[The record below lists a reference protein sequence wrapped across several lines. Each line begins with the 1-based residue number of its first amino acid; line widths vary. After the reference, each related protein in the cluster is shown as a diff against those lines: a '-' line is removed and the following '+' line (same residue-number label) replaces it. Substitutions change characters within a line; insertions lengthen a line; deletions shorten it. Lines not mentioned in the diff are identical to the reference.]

1 MTAPFLYEA
10 VFSVKGEMLMAQTD
24 NNFIM
29 LPTVDFCFKELMQ
42 NEKVR
47 KGFIA
52 ALLGR
57 NPEEIRETALIPTIL
72 PTVYSDDKPGVLD
85 VAVLL
90 KDGTQI
96 DMEMQVIYF
105 SYWTHRILFYLGKL
119 YTGQIK
125 KGESYKKLK
134 KCIHV
139 SILDFIHFPDD
150 KKCYHKILFCDSK
163 TGTPY
168 TDLMELHIVEL
179 KKIPPKVRNED
190 GIIRWMRFFSG
201 KTREEFSTM
210 AKTDEYISEA
220 YSELMKL
227 SADEK
232 KRLEYEAREKAVRDY
247 NTLMDSARSEGLKMG
262 LQEGIQKGLEEGRQ
276 KGIQEGR
283 QEGMQEGR
291 QEGMQEGRQQGRES
305 TTKEYTCRM
314 LSHGMSPA
322 EIADLLGEDRQ
333 MIDKIAAE
341 FRQETEK

>member
-1 MTAPFLYEA
+1 
-10 VFSVKGEMLMAQTD
+10 
-24 NNFIM
+24 
-29 LPTVDFCFKELMQ
+29 
-42 NEKVR
+42 
-47 KGFIA
+47 
-52 ALLGR
+52 
-57 NPEEIRETALIPTIL
+57 
-72 PTVYSDDKPGVLD
+72 
-85 VAVLL
+85 
-90 KDGTQI
+90 
-96 DMEMQVIYF
+96 
-105 SYWTHRILFYLGKL
+105 
-119 YTGQIK
+119 
-125 KGESYKKLK
+125 
-134 KCIHV
+134 
-139 SILDFIHFPDD
+139 
-150 KKCYHKILFCDSK
+150 
-163 TGTPY
+163 
-168 TDLMELHIVEL
+168 MELHILEL
-179 KKIPPKVRNED
+179 KKIPSKVRNED

-283 QEGMQEGR
+283 QEGMQEGL
-291 QEGMQEGRQQGRES
+291 EEGRQQGRES